1 MKLQVPFVQLP
12 LLFDADALAREVL
25 ALAQR
30 SRGASIRRNT
40 PETSRFR

>member
-25 ALAQR
+25 ALGSDVWREHPQKFPA
-30 SRGASIRRNT
+30 
-40 PETSRFR
+40 TSPCR